1 MSKKDL
7 KSDKNNTSKNS
18 SVNENHDIKS
28 VFDDLDDLDDEK
40 RVKSLSPT
48 MLVLKRFSRNK
59 IAIVGIAIIIF
70 MFVFS
75 FVGGLFYPHGEI
87 EVFFKDDLVDKEYA
101 GITYNTD
108 FRFVGKEG
116 VSFSAIAKSKMILA
130 ISTSQTTFND
140 GSNDYTLEKLGDKLY
155 NVYGVEKYAD
165 VSIMR
170 GIVTYKSKS
179 DKTTDDMLS
188 AFEQAVADGE
198 KQFEYDGVVYYIS
211 TSGRNGSF
219 GPMVNLGYATVN
231 GYRYNDGF
239 EGSYDFTYAAEL
251 AAATDKTE
259 FNADG
264 KTYSLNN
271 EDGVYMISDGSNSV
285 GMLSNFMVQATVAG
299 TEITI
304 DQVLTMKKAVDEGM
318 DSIKYGEGDDSIE
331 YKIQRKDSTYIVRVE
346 KLSRLI
352 DIYASPSLKHPLG
365 TDANGMDVLARLM
378 YGGRISLLI
387 GFIVIFLE
395 TLIGVIL
402 GGIAGFFGRWVDN
415 LIMRIVDI
423 FNCIPTLP
431 IYLILG
437 SIMDTLKIDP
447 KVRIFYLMFVLG
459 VLGWPGVA
467 RIVRGQIL
475 SLREQEF
482 MIAAEATGI
491 SSRRR
496 IFKHLVPNVIPQLIV
511 ICTMGLGDVILSEAT
526 LSFLNLGVKFPYA
539 SWGNII
545 NSVSDVHSMTNFW
558 FIWIPA
564 GLLIL
569 LTVLGFNFI
578 GDGLRD
584 AFDPKMK
591 R

>member
-1 MSKKDL
+1 MSKKDVKAEKK
-7 KSDKNNTSKNS
+7 KSTKQEPQSA
-18 SVNENHDIKS
+18 KS
-28 VFDDLDDLDDEK
+28 VFDALDDLDDEK

-48 MLVLKRFSRNK
+48 MLVLKRFSRNR
-59 IAIVGIAIIIF
+59 IAIVGIVIIVF

-75 FVGGLFYPHGEI
+75 FLGGLFYPHGET
-87 EVFFKDDLVDKEYA
+87 ETFFKDELIDKEYA
-101 GITYNTD
+101 GITYNND
-108 FRFVGKEG
+108 FRFIPKDDA
-116 VSFSAIAKSKMILA
+116 SISTTAKSKMILA
-130 ISTSQTTFND
+130 ISRGEATFED
-140 GSNDYTLEKLGDKLY
+140 GSETYTLEKIGDSLY
-155 NVYGVEKYAD
+155 NIYGIDSYVSANVIRGKVVYN
-165 VSIMR
+165 
-170 GIVTYKSKS
+170 SKS
-179 DKTTDDMLS
+179 DKVTDEMLW

-198 KQFEYDGVVYYIS
+198 TQFELDDVAYFVEV
-211 TSGRNGSF
+211 SGRTGSF
-219 GPMVNLGYATVN
+219 GPLVSVGYATIN
-231 GYRYNDGF
+231 GYKLNAGF
-239 EGSYDFTYAAEL
+239 EDSYDFTYAAEL
-251 AAATDKTE
+251 AAATGKNE
-259 FNADG
+259 FTANG
-264 KTYSLNN
+264 KTYSLKN
-271 EDGVYMISDGSNSV
+271 EDGVYMISDGDVSV

-299 TEITI
+299 TEISI
-304 DQVLTMKKAVDEGM
+304 DQVLTLKKAVDEGM
-318 DSIKYGEGDDSIE
+318 TSIKHGEGEDEIE
-331 YKIQRKDSTYIVRVE
+331 YKIQRNDKTYLVRVK

-352 DIYASPSLKHPLG
+352 DAYASPSLKHPLG

-387 GFIVIFLE
+387 GFIVILLE
-395 TLIGVIL
+395 TVLGVIL
-402 GGIAGFFGRWVDN
+402 GGIAGFFGKWVDN

-423 FNCIPTLP
+423 FYCIPTLP

-447 KVRIFYLMFVLG
+447 KVRIYYLMFVLG

-467 RIVRGQIL
+467 RLVRGQIL

-491 SSRRR
+491 SSSRR

-511 ICTMGLGDVILSEAT
+511 ICTMGLGDVILTEAT

-545 NSVSDVHSMTNFW
+545 NSVSDVHSMTNFG